1 LESNLG
7 NVSSS
12 QLETVLAAMQQPFPE
27 LTLLELRPIGKTAPV
42 IPASFLGGSAPHL
55 RTLLLSHIAFPGLP
69 NLLLSATD
77 LFGLYLWDIPH
88 SGYILPEVMATCL
101 SMLTRLE
108 RLVIQFESPP
118 SHLDRRPPPST
129 RALLPVLTFFNFK
142 GVGEYLDDFLA
153 LIDAPRLDNLYI
165 TLLPQL
171 TLTFETPQLAEFIS
185 RSPNFTTHD
194 EARFVFFGLDV
205 VIRLSQT
212 FDGELELGIPCKQ
225 LNQQFSSLVQVCR
238 SSFPRALISAVEHLY
253 IDGYWRQSGQDESVE
268 IQSNQW
274 LELLLPF
281 TAVKH
286 LYVSVEFTLD
296 TLHGRTYRGKSNGSV
311 TRLAGSFL
319 GGATPIH
326 TASHTCP
333 GRSH

>member
-1 LESNLG
+1 
-7 NVSSS
+7 
-12 QLETVLAAMQQPFPE
+12 
-27 LTLLELRPIGKTAPV
+27 
-42 IPASFLGGSAPHL
+42 
-55 RTLLLSHIAFPGLP
+55 
-69 NLLLSATD
+69 
-77 LFGLYLWDIPH
+77 
-88 SGYILPEVMATCL
+88 
-101 SMLTRLE
+101 MLTRLE

-268 IQSNQW
+268 IQNSQW

-296 TLHGRTYRGKSNGSV
+296 ILPFMEELIVGRATEVLPALQALFLEEPRPSTRRPTLAREEAIKQFVAAQQLSGH
-311 TRLAGSFL
+311 
-319 GGATPIH
+319 PIDV
-326 TASHTCP
+326 C
-333 GRSH
+333 RWEEKR